1 MRILMIDDDRFRMG
15 DLQKLLEGQG
25 HTVEFETTT
34 DAAAATLKARDFG
47 FIILDIMIPYAP
59 LYTRRESS
67 DGDITGVLLLR
78 DLRAGKFGTRNQ
90 NAQVLVYTAQSV
102 DASLPGRLAPLGVAE
117 DAIFEKSGN
126 QLDDLLDR
134 VGRAA
139 R

>member
-1 MRILMIDDDRFRMG
+1 MRILMIDDDRYHMEG
-15 DLQKLLEGQG
+15 LAKLLVDAK
-25 HTVEFETTT
+25 HTVEFESSVER
-34 DAAAATLKARDFG
+34 AAAALKARDFG
-47 FIILDIMIPYAP
+47 LVILDIMLPYAP
-59 LYTRRESS
+59 IYTMRETHN
-67 DGDITGVLLLR
+67 GDITGVLLLR